1 MATNH
6 YFNHY
11 GTNTPDQRLVESIV
25 IESIKSFG
33 IDVHYMPRTQ
43 VNTDSIFGEDRISKF
58 EDARMVEVYVKS
70 IDGFEGDGTFVS
82 NFGLEVRDQITFTI
96 SRRRFIDLNFE
107 TGNRDKEPLE
117 GDLIFFP
124 LSDSLFEIKHVQDT
138 NVFYQMGGL
147 QTFDLVCEL
156 FEYADEAIDTGIA
169 ALDQI
174 EIDHSYSIKF
184 TLGAGTGT
192 YTVGES
198 VYQGSTGYSNA
209 TIKGEIFG
217 VTGTDLVYKNL
228 LTEGGDNL
236 VREDG
241 NSYVSEGAVTDTSE
255 YTTLTIGNIIGAFSD
270 SSKIFEFPYS
280 FKQEDGDTTSDSI
293 LLEDESLTT
302 PNSSATGKLMIETT
316 ASYVVS
322 SFDDKTISTG
332 ASTGVQADP
341 YANNVAIETVADSI
355 LDFSEGNPF
364 SEGTG
369 Y

>member
-11 GTNTPDQRLVESIV
+11 GTDTPDQKLVENIV

-33 IDVHYMPRTQ
+33 IDVHYMPRTE

-58 EDARMVEVYVKS
+58 EDARMVEVYIKS

-96 SRRRFIDLNFE
+96 ARRRFIDLNFE

-156 FEYADEAIDTGIA
+156 FEYADEAIDTGIEE
-169 ALDQI
+169 LDKI
-174 EIDHSYSIKF
+174 EREESYSIKF
-184 TLGAGTGT
+184 TLGTGAGTF
-192 YTVGES
+192 TVGEQ
-198 VYQGSTGYSNA
+198 VYQGSTGYGNSS
-209 TIKGEIFG
+209 IKGEVFDWNSS
-217 VTGTDLVYKNL
+217 TSL
-228 LTEGGDNL
+228 LTVGNIVGTFDEDNQMYEYPFSIAL
-236 VREDG
+236 ED
-241 NSYVSEGAVTDTSE
+241 D
-255 YTTLTIGNIIGAFSD
+255 TTL
-270 SSKIFEFPYS
+270 
-280 FKQEDGDTTSDSI
+280 
-293 LLEDESLTT
+293 LLEDETTNT
-302 PNSSATGKLMIETT
+302 PNSSTEGKLFFESG
-316 ASYVVS
+316 ASYATTSVG
-322 SFDDKTISTG
+322 DDKEISTD
-332 ASTGVQADP
+332 A
-341 YANNVAIETVADSI
+341 YANNVGIETVADSI
-355 LDFSEGNPF
+355 LDFTEGNPF
-364 SEGTG
+364 SEGSG

>member
-11 GTNTPDQRLVESIV
+11 GTNTPDQRLVESLL
-25 IESIKSFG
+25 IESIKSYG
-33 IDVHYMPRTQ
+33 IDVHYMPRTE

-58 EDARMVEVYVKS
+58 EDARMVEVYIKS

-169 ALDQI
+169 KLDQI
-174 EIDHSYSIKF
+174 EIDNSYSIKF

-209 TIKGEIFG
+209 TIKGEIFA
-217 VTGTDLVYKNL
+217 VTGTDLVF
-228 LTEGGDNL
+228 
-236 VREDG
+236 
-241 NSYVSEGAVTDTSE
+241 
-255 YTTLTIGNIIGAFSD
+255 TIGNIVGAFDADNQMYEHPFS
-270 SSKIFEFPYS
+270 IAL
-280 FKQEDGDTTSDSI
+280 EDDTT
-293 LLEDESLTT
+293 LLLDDGTTNT
-302 PNSSATGKLMIETT
+302 PNSSTEGKPFFESG
-316 ASYVVS
+316 ASYATT
-322 SFDDKTISTG
+322 SFDDKEISTD
-332 ASTGVQADP
+332 S
-341 YANNVAIETVADSI
+341 YANNVGIETVADSI
-355 LDFSEGNPF
+355 LDFTEGNPF

>member
-11 GTNTPDQRLVESIV
+11 GTDTPDQKLVESIV

-33 IDVHYMPRTQ
+33 IDVHYMPRTE

-58 EDARMVEVYVKS
+58 EDARMVEVYIKS

-96 SRRRFIDLNFE
+96 ARRRFQELNFE
-107 TGNRDKEPLE
+107 TGHRDKEPLE

-156 FEYADEAIDTGIA
+156 FEYADEAIDTGIEE
-169 ALDQI
+169 LDKI
-174 EIDHSYSIKF
+174 EREESYSIKF
-184 TLGAGTGT
+184 TLGTGAGTF
-192 YTVGES
+192 TVGEQ
-198 VYQGSTGYSNA
+198 VYQGSTGYANSA
-209 TIKGEIFG
+209 IKGEVFDWNSS
-217 VTGTDLVYKNL
+217 TSL
-228 LTEGGDNL
+228 LT
-236 VREDG
+236 V
-241 NSYVSEGAVTDTSE
+241 
-255 YTTLTIGNIIGAFSD
+255 GNIIGTFDEDNQMYEYPFS
-270 SSKIFEFPYS
+270 IAL
-280 FKQEDGDTTSDSI
+280 EDDTTL
-293 LLEDESLTT
+293 LLEDETTNT
-302 PNSSATGKLMIETT
+302 PNSSTEGKLFFESG
-316 ASYVVS
+316 ASYATT
-322 SFDDKTISTG
+322 SFDDKVISTD
-332 ASTGVQADP
+332 A
-341 YANNVAIETVADSI
+341 YANNVGIETVADGI

>member
-11 GTNTPDQRLVESIV
+11 GTDTPDQKLVESIV

-33 IDVHYMPRTQ
+33 IDVHYMPRTE

-58 EDARMVEVYVKS
+58 EDARMVEVYIKS

-96 SRRRFIDLNFE
+96 ARRRFIDLNFE

-156 FEYADEAIDTGIA
+156 FEYADEAIDTGIEE
-169 ALDQI
+169 LDKI
-174 EIDHSYSIKF
+174 EREESYSIKF
-184 TLGAGTGT
+184 TLGTGAGTF
-192 YTVGES
+192 TVGEQ
-198 VYQGSTGYSNA
+198 VYQGSTGYGNSS
-209 TIKGEIFG
+209 IKGEVFDWNSS
-217 VTGTDLVYKNL
+217 TSL
-228 LTEGGDNL
+228 LT
-236 VREDG
+236 V
-241 NSYVSEGAVTDTSE
+241 
-255 YTTLTIGNIIGAFSD
+255 GNIIGTFDEDNQMYEYPFS
-270 SSKIFEFPYS
+270 IAL
-280 FKQEDGDTTSDSI
+280 EDDTTL
-293 LLEDESLTT
+293 LLEDETTNT
-302 PNSSATGKLMIETT
+302 PNSSTEGKLFFESG
-316 ASYVVS
+316 ASYATTSVG
-322 SFDDKTISTG
+322 DDKEISTD
-332 ASTGVQADP
+332 A
-341 YANNVAIETVADSI
+341 YANNVGIETVADSI
-355 LDFSEGNPF
+355 LDFTEGNPF
-364 SEGTG
+364 SEGSG

>member
-11 GTNTPDQRLVESIV
+11 GTDTPDQKLVENIV

-33 IDVHYMPRTQ
+33 IDVHYMPRTE
-43 VNTDSIFGEDRISKF
+43 VNTDSIYGEDRISKF
-58 EDARMVEVYVKS
+58 EDARMVEVYIKS

-96 SRRRFIDLNFE
+96 ARRRFQELNFE

-156 FEYADEAIDTGIA
+156 FEYADEAIDTGIEE
-169 ALDQI
+169 LDKI
-174 EIDHSYSIKF
+174 EREESFSIKF
-184 TLGAGTGT
+184 TLGTGAGTF
-192 YTVGES
+192 TVGEQ
-198 VYQGSTGYSNA
+198 VYQGSTGYANSS
-209 TIKGEIFG
+209 IKAEVFDWNSS
-217 VTGTDLVYKNL
+217 TSL
-228 LTEGGDNL
+228 LTVGNIVGTFDEDNQMYEYPFSIAL
-236 VREDG
+236 ED
-241 NSYVSEGAVTDTSE
+241 D
-255 YTTLTIGNIIGAFSD
+255 TTL
-270 SSKIFEFPYS
+270 
-280 FKQEDGDTTSDSI
+280 
-293 LLEDESLTT
+293 LLEDGTTNT
-302 PNSSATGKLMIETT
+302 PNSSTEGKPFFESG
-316 ASYVVS
+316 ASYATTSVG
-322 SFDDKTISTG
+322 DDKEIPND
-332 ASTGVQADP
+332 A
-341 YANNVAIETVADSI
+341 YANNVGIETVADGI

>member
-11 GTNTPDQRLVESIV
+11 GTDTTDQKLVEHIV

-33 IDVHYMPRTQ
+33 IDGHYMPRTE

-58 EDARMVEVYVKS
+58 EDARMVEVYIKS

-96 SRRRFIDLNFE
+96 ARRRFQELNFE

-156 FEYADEAIDTGIA
+156 FEYGDEAIDTGIEE
-169 ALDQI
+169 LDKI
-174 EIDHSYSIKF
+174 EREESYSIKF
-184 TLGAGTGT
+184 TLGTGAGTF
-192 YTVGES
+192 TVGEQ
-198 VYQGSTGYSNA
+198 VYQGSTGYANSS
-209 TIKGEIFG
+209 IKGEVFDWNSS
-217 VTGTDLVYKNL
+217 TSL
-228 LTEGGDNL
+228 LT
-236 VREDG
+236 V
-241 NSYVSEGAVTDTSE
+241 
-255 YTTLTIGNIIGAFSD
+255 GNIIGTFD
-270 SSKIFEFPYS
+270 EDNQMYEYPYS
-280 FKQEDGDTTSDSI
+280 IALEDDTTL
-293 LLEDESLTT
+293 LLEDETTNT
-302 PNSSATGKLMIETT
+302 PNSSTEGKLFFESG
-316 ASYVVS
+316 ASYATT
-322 SFDDKTISTG
+322 SFDDKVIPNDS
-332 ASTGVQADP
+332 
-341 YANNVAIETVADSI
+341 YANNVGIENVADGI
-355 LDFSEGNPF
+355 LEFSEGNPF

>member
-11 GTNTPDQRLVESIV
+11 GTDTPDQKLVENIV

-33 IDVHYMPRTQ
+33 IDVHYMPRTE

-58 EDARMVEVYVKS
+58 EDARMVEVYIKS

-96 SRRRFIDLNFE
+96 SRRRFVDLNFE

-156 FEYADEAIDTGIA
+156 FEYSDEAIDTGIEE
-169 ALDQI
+169 LDKI
-174 EIDHSYSIKF
+174 EREESFSIKF
-184 TLGAGTGT
+184 TLGTGAGTF
-192 YTVGES
+192 TVGEQ
-198 VYQGSTGYSNA
+198 VYQGSTGYANSA
-209 TIKGEIFG
+209 IKGEVFDWNSS
-217 VTGTDLVYKNL
+217 TSL
-228 LTEGGDNL
+228 LT
-236 VREDG
+236 V
-241 NSYVSEGAVTDTSE
+241 
-255 YTTLTIGNIIGAFSD
+255 GNIIGTFD
-270 SSKIFEFPYS
+270 EDNQMYEYPYS
-280 FKQEDGDTTSDSI
+280 IALEDDTTL
-293 LLEDESLTT
+293 LLEDETTNT
-302 PNSSATGKLMIETT
+302 PNSSTEGKLFFESG
-316 ASYVVS
+316 ASYATT
-322 SFDDKTISTG
+322 SFDDKVISTD
-332 ASTGVQADP
+332 A
-341 YANNVAIETVADSI
+341 YANNVGIETVADSI
-355 LDFSEGNPF
+355 LDFTEGNPF
-364 SEGTG
+364 SEGSG

>member
-11 GTNTPDQRLVESIV
+11 GTDTPDQKLVENIV

-33 IDVHYMPRTQ
+33 IDVHYMPRTE

-58 EDARMVEVYVKS
+58 EDARMVEVYIKS

-96 SRRRFIDLNFE
+96 ARRRFIDLNFE

-156 FEYADEAIDTGIA
+156 FEYADEAIDTGIEE
-169 ALDQI
+169 LDKI
-174 EIDHSYSIKF
+174 EREESYSIKF
-184 TLGAGTGT
+184 TLGTGAGTF
-192 YTVGES
+192 TVGEQ
-198 VYQGSTGYSNA
+198 VYQGSTGYANSA
-209 TIKGEIFG
+209 IKGEVFDWNSS
-217 VTGTDLVYKNL
+217 TSL
-228 LTEGGDNL
+228 LT
-236 VREDG
+236 V
-241 NSYVSEGAVTDTSE
+241 
-255 YTTLTIGNIIGAFSD
+255 GNIIGTFDEDNQMYEYPFS
-270 SSKIFEFPYS
+270 IAL
-280 FKQEDGDTTSDSI
+280 EDDTTL
-293 LLEDESLTT
+293 LLEDETTNT
-302 PNSSATGKLMIETT
+302 PNSSTEGKLFFESG
-316 ASYVVS
+316 ASYATTSVG
-322 SFDDKTISTG
+322 DDKEIPND
-332 ASTGVQADP
+332 A
-341 YANNVAIETVADSI
+341 YANNVGIETVADSI
-355 LDFSEGNPF
+355 LDFTEGNPF
-364 SEGTG
+364 SEGSG

>member
-11 GTNTPDQRLVESIV
+11 GTDTPDQKLVENIV

-33 IDVHYMPRTQ
+33 IDVHYMPRTE
-43 VNTDSIFGEDRISKF
+43 VNTDSIYGEDRISKF
-58 EDARMVEVYVKS
+58 EDARMVEVYIKS

-96 SRRRFIDLNFE
+96 ARRRFQELNFE

-156 FEYADEAIDTGIA
+156 FEYGDEAIDTGIEE
-169 ALDQI
+169 LDKI
-174 EIDHSYSIKF
+174 EREESFSIKF
-184 TLGAGTGT
+184 TLGTGAGTF
-192 YTVGES
+192 TVGEQ
-198 VYQGSTGYSNA
+198 VYQGSTGYANSS
-209 TIKGEIFG
+209 IKGEVFDWNSS
-217 VTGTDLVYKNL
+217 TSL
-228 LTEGGDNL
+228 LT
-236 VREDG
+236 V
-241 NSYVSEGAVTDTSE
+241 
-255 YTTLTIGNIIGAFSD
+255 GNIIGTFDEDNQMYEYPFS
-270 SSKIFEFPYS
+270 IAL
-280 FKQEDGDTTSDSI
+280 EDDTTL
-293 LLEDESLTT
+293 LLEDETTNT
-302 PNSSATGKLMIETT
+302 PNSSTEGKLFFESG
-316 ASYVVS
+316 ASYATT
-322 SFDDKTISTG
+322 SFDDKVISTD
-332 ASTGVQADP
+332 A
-341 YANNVAIETVADSI
+341 YANNVGIETVADSI
-355 LDFSEGNPF
+355 LDFTEGNPF

>member
-11 GTNTPDQRLVESIV
+11 GTNTPDQRLVENIV

-33 IDVHYMPRTQ
+33 IDVHYMPRTE
-43 VNTDSIFGEDRISKF
+43 VNTDSIYGEDRISKF
-58 EDARMVEVYVKS
+58 EDARMVEVYIKS

-96 SRRRFIDLNFE
+96 ARRRFIDLNFE
-107 TGNRDKEPLE
+107 TGNIDKEPQE

-156 FEYADEAIDTGIA
+156 FEYGDEAIDTGIEE
-169 ALDQI
+169 LDKI
-174 EIDHSYSIKF
+174 EREESYSIKF
-184 TLGAGTGT
+184 TLGTGAGTF
-192 YTVGES
+192 TVGEQ
-198 VYQGSTGYSNA
+198 VYQGSTGYANSS
-209 TIKGEIFG
+209 IKGEVFDWNSS
-217 VTGTDLVYKNL
+217 TSL
-228 LTEGGDNL
+228 LT
-236 VREDG
+236 V
-241 NSYVSEGAVTDTSE
+241 
-255 YTTLTIGNIIGAFSD
+255 GNIIGTFD
-270 SSKIFEFPYS
+270 EDFQMYQYPYS
-280 FKQEDGDTTSDSI
+280 IALEDDTTL
-293 LLEDESLTT
+293 LLEDGSIIT
-302 PNSSATGKLMIETT
+302 PNSSTEGKPFFESG
-316 ASYVVS
+316 ASYATTSVG
-322 SFDDKTISTG
+322 DDKEIPND
-332 ASTGVQADP
+332 A
-341 YANNVAIETVADSI
+341 YANNVGIETVADGI

>member
-33 IDVHYMPRTQ
+33 IDVHYMPRTE

-58 EDARMVEVYVKS
+58 EDARMVEVYIKS

-96 SRRRFIDLNFE
+96 ARRRFIDLNFE

-156 FEYADEAIDTGIA
+156 FEYADEAIDTGIEE
-169 ALDQI
+169 LDKI
-174 EIDHSYSIKF
+174 EREESYSIKF
-184 TLGAGTGT
+184 TLGTGAGTF
-192 YTVGES
+192 TVGEQ
-198 VYQGSTGYSNA
+198 VYQGSTGYANSA
-209 TIKGEIFG
+209 IKGEVFDWNSS
-217 VTGTDLVYKNL
+217 TSL
-228 LTEGGDNL
+228 LT
-236 VREDG
+236 V
-241 NSYVSEGAVTDTSE
+241 
-255 YTTLTIGNIIGAFSD
+255 GNIIGTFD
-270 SSKIFEFPYS
+270 EDFQMYQYPYS
-280 FKQEDGDTTSDSI
+280 IALEDDTTL
-293 LLEDESLTT
+293 LLEDETTNT
-302 PNSSATGKLMIETT
+302 PNSSTEGKLFFESG
-316 ASYVVS
+316 ASYATTSVG
-322 SFDDKTISTG
+322 DDKEISTD
-332 ASTGVQADP
+332 A
-341 YANNVAIETVADSI
+341 YANNVGIETVADSI
-355 LDFSEGNPF
+355 LDFTEGNPF

>member
-33 IDVHYMPRTQ
+33 IDVHYMPRTE

-58 EDARMVEVYVKS
+58 EDARMVEVYIKS

-96 SRRRFIDLNFE
+96 ARRRFQELNFE
-107 TGNRDKEPLE
+107 TGHRDKEPLE

-156 FEYADEAIDTGIA
+156 FEYADEAIDTGIEE
-169 ALDQI
+169 LDKI
-174 EIDHSYSIKF
+174 EREESYSIKF
-184 TLGAGTGT
+184 TLGTGAGTF
-192 YTVGES
+192 TVGEQ
-198 VYQGSTGYSNA
+198 VYQGSTGYANSA
-209 TIKGEIFG
+209 IKGEVFDWNSS
-217 VTGTDLVYKNL
+217 TSL
-228 LTEGGDNL
+228 LT
-236 VREDG
+236 V
-241 NSYVSEGAVTDTSE
+241 
-255 YTTLTIGNIIGAFSD
+255 GNIIGTFDEDNQMYEYPFS
-270 SSKIFEFPYS
+270 IAL
-280 FKQEDGDTTSDSI
+280 EDDTTL
-293 LLEDESLTT
+293 LLEDETTNT
-302 PNSSATGKLMIETT
+302 PNSSTEGKLFFESG
-316 ASYVVS
+316 ASYATT
-322 SFDDKTISTG
+322 SFDDKVISTD
-332 ASTGVQADP
+332 A
-341 YANNVAIETVADSI
+341 YANNVGIETVADGI

-364 SEGTG
+364 SEGSG

>member
-11 GTNTPDQRLVESIV
+11 GTDTPDQKLVESIV

-33 IDVHYMPRTQ
+33 IDVHYMPRTE

-58 EDARMVEVYVKS
+58 EDARMVEVYIKS

-156 FEYADEAIDTGIA
+156 FEYSDEAIDTGIEE
-169 ALDQI
+169 LDKI
-174 EIDHSYSIKF
+174 EREESYSIKF
-184 TLGAGTGT
+184 TLGTGAGTF
-192 YTVGES
+192 TVGEQ
-198 VYQGSTGYSNA
+198 VYQGSTGYANSA
-209 TIKGEIFG
+209 IKGEVFDWNSS
-217 VTGTDLVYKNL
+217 TSL
-228 LTEGGDNL
+228 LTVGNIVGTFD
-236 VREDG
+236 EDYQMYQYPY
-241 NSYVSEGAVTDTSE
+241 SIALEDD
-255 YTTLTIGNIIGAFSD
+255 TTL
-270 SSKIFEFPYS
+270 
-280 FKQEDGDTTSDSI
+280 
-293 LLEDESLTT
+293 LLEDETTNT
-302 PNSSATGKLMIETT
+302 PNSSTEGKLFFESG
-316 ASYVVS
+316 ASYATTSVG
-322 SFDDKTISTG
+322 DDKEISTD
-332 ASTGVQADP
+332 A
-341 YANNVAIETVADSI
+341 YANNVGIETVADSI
-355 LDFSEGNPF
+355 LDFTEGNPF

>member
-33 IDVHYMPRTQ
+33 IDVHYMPRTE

-58 EDARMVEVYVKS
+58 EDARMVEVYIKS

-156 FEYADEAIDTGIA
+156 FEYADEAIDTGIDK
-169 ALDQI
+169 LDKI
-174 EIDHSYSIKF
+174 EREQSYSIKF
-184 TLGAGTGT
+184 TLGTGAGTF
-192 YTVGES
+192 TVGEQ
-198 VYQGSTGYSNA
+198 VYQGSTGYANSA
-209 TIKGEIFG
+209 IKGEVFDWNSS
-217 VTGTDLVYKNL
+217 TSL
-228 LTEGGDNL
+228 LT
-236 VREDG
+236 V
-241 NSYVSEGAVTDTSE
+241 
-255 YTTLTIGNIIGAFSD
+255 GNIIGTFDEDNQMYEYPFS
-270 SSKIFEFPYS
+270 IAL
-280 FKQEDGDTTSDSI
+280 EDDTTL
-293 LLEDESLTT
+293 LLEDETTNT
-302 PNSSATGKLMIETT
+302 PNSSTEGKLFFESG
-316 ASYVVS
+316 ASYATT
-322 SFDDKTISTG
+322 SFDDKVISTD
-332 ASTGVQADP
+332 AF
-341 YANNVAIETVADSI
+341 ANNVGIETVADDI
-355 LDFSEGNPF
+355 LDFTEGNPF

>member
-33 IDVHYMPRTQ
+33 IDVHYMPRTE

-58 EDARMVEVYVKS
+58 EDARMVEVYIKS

-156 FEYADEAIDTGIA
+156 FEYADEAIDTGIDE
-169 ALDQI
+169 LDKI
-174 EIDHSYSIKF
+174 EREQSYSIKF
-184 TLGAGTGT
+184 TLGTGAGTF
-192 YTVGES
+192 TVGEQ
-198 VYQGSTGYSNA
+198 VYQGSTGYANSA
-209 TIKGEIFG
+209 IKGEVFDWNSS
-217 VTGTDLVYKNL
+217 TSL
-228 LTEGGDNL
+228 LT
-236 VREDG
+236 V
-241 NSYVSEGAVTDTSE
+241 
-255 YTTLTIGNIIGAFSD
+255 GNIIGTFDEDNQMYEYPFS
-270 SSKIFEFPYS
+270 IAL
-280 FKQEDGDTTSDSI
+280 EDGTTL
-293 LLEDESLTT
+293 LLEDETTNT
-302 PNSSATGKLMIETT
+302 PNSSTEGKLFFESG
-316 ASYVVS
+316 ASYATT
-322 SFDDKTISTG
+322 SFDDKVISTD
-332 ASTGVQADP
+332 AF
-341 YANNVAIETVADSI
+341 ANNVGIETVADSI
-355 LDFSEGNPF
+355 LDFTEGNPF

>member
-11 GTNTPDQRLVESIV
+11 GTDTPDQKLVENIV

-33 IDVHYMPRTQ
+33 IDVHYMPRTE
-43 VNTDSIFGEDRISKF
+43 VNTDSIYGEDRISKF
-58 EDARMVEVYVKS
+58 EDARMVEVYIKS

-96 SRRRFIDLNFE
+96 ARRRVQELNFE

-156 FEYADEAIDTGIA
+156 FEYGDEAIDTGIEE
-169 ALDQI
+169 LDKI
-174 EIDHSYSIKF
+174 EREESYSIKF
-184 TLGAGTGT
+184 TLGTGAGTF
-192 YTVGES
+192 TVGEQ
-198 VYQGSTGYSNA
+198 VYQGSTGYANSA
-209 TIKGEIFG
+209 IKGEVFDWNSS
-217 VTGTDLVYKNL
+217 TSL
-228 LTEGGDNL
+228 LT
-236 VREDG
+236 V
-241 NSYVSEGAVTDTSE
+241 
-255 YTTLTIGNIIGAFSD
+255 GNIIGTFDEDNQMYEYPFS
-270 SSKIFEFPYS
+270 IAL
-280 FKQEDGDTTSDSI
+280 EDDTT
-293 LLEDESLTT
+293 LLLDDGTTNT
-302 PNSSATGKLMIETT
+302 PNSSTEGKLFFESGASYATTSFDDKVISTDAYANNVGIETT
-316 ASYVVS
+316 A
-322 SFDDKTISTG
+322 DD
-332 ASTGVQADP
+332 
-341 YANNVAIETVADSI
+341 I
-355 LDFSEGNPF
+355 LDFSESNPF

>member
-11 GTNTPDQRLVESIV
+11 GTDTPDQKVVENIV

-33 IDVHYMPRTQ
+33 IDVHYMPRTE

-58 EDARMVEVYVKS
+58 EDARMVEVYIKS

-156 FEYADEAIDTGIA
+156 FEYSDEAIDTGIEE
-169 ALDQI
+169 LDKI
-174 EIDHSYSIKF
+174 EREESYSIKF
-184 TLGAGTGT
+184 TLGTGAGTF
-192 YTVGES
+192 TVGEQ
-198 VYQGSTGYSNA
+198 VYQGSTGYANSA
-209 TIKGEIFG
+209 IKGEVFDWNSS
-217 VTGTDLVYKNL
+217 TSL
-228 LTEGGDNL
+228 LT
-236 VREDG
+236 V
-241 NSYVSEGAVTDTSE
+241 
-255 YTTLTIGNIIGAFSD
+255 GNIIGTFDEDNQMYEYPFSIALEDD
-270 SSKIFEFPYS
+270 S
-280 FKQEDGDTTSDSI
+280 TL
-293 LLEDESLTT
+293 LLEDETTNT
-302 PNSSATGKLMIETT
+302 PNSSTEGKLFFESG
-316 ASYVVS
+316 ASYATT
-322 SFDDKTISTG
+322 SFDDKTISTD
-332 ASTGVQADP
+332 A
-341 YANNVAIETVADSI
+341 YANNVGIETVADGI

-364 SEGTG
+364 REGSG

>member
-11 GTNTPDQRLVESIV
+11 GTDTPDQKLVESIV

-33 IDVHYMPRTQ
+33 IDVHYMPRTE

-58 EDARMVEVYVKS
+58 EDARMVEVYIKS

-96 SRRRFIDLNFE
+96 ARRRFTELNFE

-156 FEYADEAIDTGIA
+156 FEYADEAIDTGIEE
-169 ALDQI
+169 LDKI
-174 EIDHSYSIKF
+174 EREESYSIKF
-184 TLGAGTGT
+184 TLGTGAGTF
-192 YTVGES
+192 TVGEQ
-198 VYQGSTGYSNA
+198 VYQGSTGYANSS
-209 TIKGEIFG
+209 IKGEVFDWNSS
-217 VTGTDLVYKNL
+217 TSL
-228 LTEGGDNL
+228 LT
-236 VREDG
+236 V
-241 NSYVSEGAVTDTSE
+241 
-255 YTTLTIGNIIGAFSD
+255 GNIIGTFD
-270 SSKIFEFPYS
+270 EDNQMYEYPYS
-280 FKQEDGDTTSDSI
+280 IALEDDTTL
-293 LLEDESLTT
+293 LLEDETTNT
-302 PNSSATGKLMIETT
+302 PNSSTEGKLFFESG
-316 ASYVVS
+316 ASYATT
-322 SFDDKTISTG
+322 SFDDKVISTD
-332 ASTGVQADP
+332 A
-341 YANNVAIETVADSI
+341 YANNVGIETVADGI

-364 SEGTG
+364 SEGSG

>member
-11 GTNTPDQRLVESIV
+11 GTDTPDQKLVESIV

-33 IDVHYMPRTQ
+33 IDVHYMPRTEI
-43 VNTDSIFGEDRISKF
+43 NTDSIFGEDRISKF
-58 EDARMVEVYVKS
+58 EDARMVEVYIKS

-96 SRRRFIDLNFE
+96 ARRRFIDLNFE

-156 FEYADEAIDTGIA
+156 FEYADEAIDTGIEE
-169 ALDQI
+169 LDKI
-174 EIDHSYSIKF
+174 EREESYSIKF
-184 TLGAGTGT
+184 TLGTGAGTF
-192 YTVGES
+192 TVGEQ
-198 VYQGSTGYSNA
+198 VYQGSTGYANSA
-209 TIKGEIFG
+209 IKGEVF
-217 VTGTDLVYKNL
+217 DW
-228 LTEGGDNL
+228 
-236 VREDG
+236 
-241 NSYVSEGAVTDTSE
+241 NSSTSL
-255 YTTLTIGNIIGAFSD
+255 LTIGNIVGTFDADNQMYEYPFS
-270 SSKIFEFPYS
+270 IAL
-280 FKQEDGDTTSDSI
+280 EDDTTL
-293 LLEDESLTT
+293 LLEDETTNT
-302 PNSSATGKLMIETT
+302 PNSSTEGKLFFESG
-316 ASYVVS
+316 ASYATTSVG
-322 SFDDKTISTG
+322 DDKEIPND
-332 ASTGVQADP
+332 A
-341 YANNVAIETVADSI
+341 YANNVGIETVADGI

-364 SEGTG
+364 SEGSG

>member
-11 GTNTPDQRLVESIV
+11 GTDTPDQKLVENIV

-33 IDVHYMPRTQ
+33 IDVHYMPRTE
-43 VNTDSIFGEDRISKF
+43 VNTDSIYGEDRISKF
-58 EDARMVEVYVKS
+58 EDARMVEVYIKS

-96 SRRRFIDLNFE
+96 ARRRFQELNFE

-156 FEYADEAIDTGIA
+156 FEYADEAIDTGIEE
-169 ALDQI
+169 LDKI
-174 EIDHSYSIKF
+174 EREESYSIKF
-184 TLGAGTGT
+184 TLGTGAGTF
-192 YTVGES
+192 TVGEQ
-198 VYQGSTGYSNA
+198 VYQGSTGYANSA
-209 TIKGEIFG
+209 IKGEVFDWNSS
-217 VTGTDLVYKNL
+217 TSL
-228 LTEGGDNL
+228 LT
-236 VREDG
+236 V
-241 NSYVSEGAVTDTSE
+241 
-255 YTTLTIGNIIGAFSD
+255 GNIIGTFDEDNQMYEYPFS
-270 SSKIFEFPYS
+270 IAL
-280 FKQEDGDTTSDSI
+280 EDDTTL
-293 LLEDESLTT
+293 LLEDETTNT
-302 PNSSATGKLMIETT
+302 PNSSTEGKLFFESG
-316 ASYVVS
+316 ASYATT
-322 SFDDKTISTG
+322 SFDDKVISTD
-332 ASTGVQADP
+332 A
-341 YANNVAIETVADSI
+341 YANNVGIETVADSI
-355 LDFSEGNPF
+355 LDFTEGNPF

>member
-33 IDVHYMPRTQ
+33 IDVHYMPRTE

-58 EDARMVEVYVKS
+58 EDARMVEVYIKS

-156 FEYADEAIDTGIA
+156 FEYADEAIDTGIDELDKIEREESYTIEF
-169 ALDQI
+169 ALG
-174 EIDHSYSIKF
+174 SGS
-184 TLGAGTGT
+184 GT
-192 YTVGES
+192 YNVGEN
-198 VYQGSTGYSNA
+198 VYQGTSGYANSS
-209 TIKGEIFG
+209 IKGE
-217 VTGTDLVYKNL
+217 VSNWDSGTSKLKLINVIG
-228 LTEGGDNL
+228 TFSTSDNIY
-236 VREDG
+236 E
-241 NSYVSEGAVTDTSE
+241 S
-255 YTTLTIGNIIGAFSD
+255 
-270 SSKIFEFPYS
+270 PYS
-280 FKQEDGDTTSDSI
+280 IQ
-293 LLEDESLTT
+293 LEDDSTLLLDDEDIST
-302 PNSSATGKLMIETT
+302 PNSSTEGKPIWEST
-316 ASYVVS
+316 ASFAIS
-322 SFDDKTISTG
+322 TFDDQEQST
-332 ASTGVQADP
+332 DP
-341 YANNVAIETVADSI
+341 SANNVGIETVADSI
-355 LDFSEGNPF
+355 IDFTEGNPF
-364 SEGTG
+364 SEGNI
-369 Y
+369 